1 MLNKSAYVGMY
12 ILALIEVPMYEFHYD
27 QIKKKYG
34 NKSKLLFAN
43 TDSLMSEIET
53 EKVDDGFSKNKEMLD
68 FSNYSVT
75 QNIMMI
81 QTN

>member
-27 QIKKKYG
+27 QIKNKYG

-75 QNIMMI
+75 
-81 QTN
+81 

>member
-1 MLNKSAYVGMY
+1 
-12 ILALIEVPMYEFHYD
+12 
-27 QIKKKYG
+27 
-34 NKSKLLFAN
+34 
-43 TDSLMSEIET
+43 MSEIET

>member
-1 MLNKSAYVGMY
+1 
-12 ILALIEVPMYEFHYD
+12 MYEFHYD